1 MKALIFLPVG
11 ISLILTVLCLQ
22 EYADRRRDPK
32 WKTAVQTP
40 FYAAVIGQLVY
51 VLLIPAVVLVLRGQ
65 FLGGWIFASIC
76 LLCWPLELA
85 YLNSAVFYD
94 NTGFTHRDLFGISRS
109 YSYTQITRIRQGMAT
124 FGPAASGRDTVLY
137 CGKHRIRIDVI
148 CLNRNNFLGMAARK
162 SRISVDLRGT
172 VTTQRKT
179 FLGITPRVEG
189 FWKNVI
195 VLAICTVL
203 FIGMDLFATVTVLL
217 PADSD
222 ETTEGVTAV
231 LTDWSTSRTNLT
243 LIAEDGTAYVV
254 DYYHGLELDPDAL
267 CDGRTEYRL
276 RIKGTESLWVEA
288 MDLPNGTPVF
298 TYEEK
303 RQAYRESQYPGLAGL
318 YLFALLSLA
327 AVILAIRIGTEPD
340 RFSPALRWVFFRV

>member
-32 WKTAVQTP
+32 WKTAVQIP

-51 VLLIPAVVLVLRGQ
+51 VLLVPALVLVLRGQ
-65 FLGGWIFASIC
+65 LLGGWSFASFC

-94 NTGFTHRDLFGISRS
+94 STGFTHRNLFGVSRS

-148 CLNRNNFLGMAARK
+148 CLNRNNFLGTAARK

-172 VTTQRKT
+172 ATAQRKA

-195 VLAICTVL
+195 LLTLCTVL
-203 FIGMDLFATVTVLL
+203 WIGLDVLMTVMVFS
-217 PADSD
+217 PG
-222 ETTEGVTAV
+222 ETDASTQGVTAV
-231 LTDWSTSRTNLT
+231 LTDWSASGNDLT
-243 LIAEDGTAYVV
+243 LVSVDGSEYVFT
-254 DYYHGLELDPDAL
+254 YYQNLELDPDAL
-267 CDGRTEYRL
+267 CDGRTKYRL
-276 RIKGTESLWVEA
+276 RVRGSEHLWVEA
-288 MDLPNGTPVF
+288 LALPDGTPVF
-298 TYEEK
+298 SYEEK
-303 RQAYRESQYPGLAGL
+303 RQAYRERQYPAMIVL
-318 YLFALLSLA
+318 YLLPLLCLA
-327 AVILAIRIGTEPD
+327 CVVLAIRIGI
-340 RFSPALRWVFFRV
+340 RWGKEGV